1 MCVCIYLYVCIFIY
15 TYIPIYI
22 HTCISIYIKA
32 LRNSFCNS
40 MKFFYAII
48 FILFIVYFLFVPH
61 NEKESLSPFYITN
74 ITWFQNEISPGSQEF
89 LD

>member
-1 MCVCIYLYVCIFIY
+1 
-15 TYIPIYI
+15 
-22 HTCISIYIKA
+22 
-32 LRNSFCNS
+32 
-40 MKFFYAII
+40 MKFFYDII